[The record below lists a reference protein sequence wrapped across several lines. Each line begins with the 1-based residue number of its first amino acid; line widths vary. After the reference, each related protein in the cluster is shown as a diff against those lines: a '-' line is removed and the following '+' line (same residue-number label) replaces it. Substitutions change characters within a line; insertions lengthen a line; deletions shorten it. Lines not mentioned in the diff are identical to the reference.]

1 MIDESEDFKQ
11 DLKPNPQ
18 AIKVAATCEQIAPP
32 SINERTFRNRSKSVS
47 YSSVW
52 SRQNVQMLNFPTK
65 VHSWE
70 PTLEKAIKAIVS
82 IKANHVRSFDTETSG

>member
-1 MIDESEDFKQ
+1 MIDESEDLKQ

-18 AIKVAATCEQIAPP
+18 AIKVAAACEQIAPP
-32 SINERTFRNRSKSVS
+32 NVNEKTFRNRSKSVS
-47 YSSVW
+47 YTSIW
-52 SRQNVQMLNFPTK
+52 SRQNSQTLNFPVK
-65 VHSWE
+65 VQSWE

>member
-1 MIDESEDFKQ
+1 MIDEDLKQ

-18 AIKVAATCEQIAPP
+18 AIKVAAACEQIAPP
-32 SINERTFRNRSKSVS
+32 NANERKFRNRSKSVS
-47 YSSVW
+47 YTSVW
-52 SRQNVQMLNFPTK
+52 PRQNSQMLNFPVK

-82 IKANHVRSFDTETSG
+82 IKANHVRNFDTEHAGMS